1 MAPTTY
7 VLDTEPLIAFLYEEP
22 GYEVVEDH
30 LTRIE
35 AGDVDGAIAEVIASE
50 LLYKFARL
58 EGEDGMA
65 TPESLE
71 TSERDIRVL
80 GRRGL
85 AIERA
90 PWRLAG
96 EIKSDGGLSLA
107 DAYAVALAA
116 EKDATLLVGTDEDFD
131 ALPIDITIERIREEG
146 VE

>member
-1 MAPTTY
+1 MASTTY

-22 GYEVVEDH
+22 GYEVVEDI

-50 LLYKFARL
+50 LLYKVARL
-58 EGEDGMA
+58 EGEDGTA
-65 TPESLE
+65 TPASLQAA
-71 TSERDIRVL
+71 ERDIRIL
-80 GRRGL
+80 ERRGL
-85 AIERA
+85 TIERA

-107 DAYAVALAA
+107 DAYAVALAV
-116 EKDATLLVGTDEDFD
+116 EKDAALLVGADEDFD
-131 ALPIDITIERIREEG
+131 ALPVDITIERIREEG